1 MKPLNRIGDKCKC
14 PACGWALDDGA
25 YRCPKC
31 LIYFCF
37 KCRRRVKANEPQ
49 TQCLN
54 QQCDYHG
61 KLLCSACTVMV
72 VTQAEGSHGYTYS
85 VWASWP
91 YGCAIIAFFGAWLQ
105 RALPFFFDGF
115 IGFIGAFVALF
126 ALACGIC
133 RLWLKWPLVTVMH
146 VPPGETVDVE
156 SRACISCKQ
165 AVEVLVD

>member
-61 KLLCSACTVMV
+61 KLLCSACTVVV
-72 VTQAEGSHGYTYS
+72 VTTRVGSPGFTTS
-85 VWASWP
+85 SWALWP
-91 YGCAIIAFFGAWLQ
+91 WGCAIIAIFGALVIGIK
-105 RALPFFFDGF
+105 LNDLFLGF
-115 IGFIGAFVALF
+115 IGPFVFLF
-126 ALACGIC
+126 ALACYVC
-133 RLWLKWPLVTVMH
+133 RLGLNWPLVIVTQ
-146 VPPGETVDVE
+146 VPGWAVDEE